1 MEKNMTQ
8 PQKKRNDVIFIIA
21 AVLII
26 GILAGAMLLFREEG
40 AVVEVTVNG
49 NLYGTYSLFV
59 DNTVEIITGNNGEYY
74 NILVI
79 KDGSAYVSDANCPGV
94 LAHLKCTNQDPI
106 SYTGESIIC
115 EEHGVVVAI
124 KGGKANDSGIDIVS

>member
-1 MEKNMTQ
+1 MEKNSAQ
-8 PQKKRNDVIFIIA
+8 SKKRRNDVIFIVA
-21 AVLII
+21 AVLLI

-40 AVVEVTVNG
+40 AVVEVTVDG
-49 NLYGTYSLFV
+49 KLYGTYSLAV
-59 DNTVEIITGNNGEYY
+59 DTTVEIRSGKNGEYY

-79 KDGSAYVSDANCPGV
+79 KGGKAYVSDANCPGV

-115 EEHGVVVAI
+115 EEHKVVVAV
-124 KGGKANDSGIDIVS
+124 KGGQANDGGLDIIS